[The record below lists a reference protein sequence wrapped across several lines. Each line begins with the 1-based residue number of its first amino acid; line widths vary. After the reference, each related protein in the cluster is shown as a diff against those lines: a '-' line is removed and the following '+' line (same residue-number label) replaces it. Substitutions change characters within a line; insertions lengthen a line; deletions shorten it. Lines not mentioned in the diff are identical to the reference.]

1 MPNGYENVNLGT
13 AANNQSGDPARVAF
27 DKLNNADN
35 YLYSLIESL
44 QTAAANYLQA
54 ADIAN
59 KADLDPLTGKLQT
72 SQLPDLA
79 VTKQVAGVTE
89 TTIDDF
95 AANSA
100 NYEFEQGDMVPII
113 DVDGNLRLY
122 MFAGGDSANINDYIA
137 VNATEIAMANV
148 VGLLDALNL
157 KLDQDQKNV
166 VWFGEY
172 HIYKHPGNTAPQNVA
187 EPNDIL
193 HGWFSANQFIKAV
206 YHGGD
211 LTDISN
217 FTILDEYEF

>member
-13 AANNQSGDPARVAF
+13 AANNQTGDPARVAF

-35 YLYSLIESL
+35 YIYLLVDRILADYVVNAHIEYM
-44 QTAAANYLQA
+44 A
-54 ADIAN
+54 
-59 KADLDPLTGKLQT
+59 KLDPATGKLNL
-72 SQLPDLA
+72 SYLPDLA
-79 VTKQVAGVTE
+79 VTKQVAGVSE
-89 TTIDDF
+89 MTIDDF
-95 AANSA
+95 AANAA
-100 NYEFEQGDMVPII
+100 NYDFEQGDLVPII
-113 DVDGNLRLY
+113 DVDRNFRLY
-122 MFAGGDSANINDYIA
+122 MFAGGDPANINDYIA